1 MNEKEY
7 ETFKKDY
14 KEGKV
19 KLSVNLAK
27 ARQILL
33 MEIKFIPAIL
43 LHFFIYIIV
52 FACCIYS
59 FFVFKWF
66 GILYSILFIILWF
79 SYMGMC
85 SVSKEK
91 SKAIYVVWAG
101 IVLIIA
107 CIFVFDFHIA
117 LLIGL
122 SFLALFLTYYLYHFS
137 TKILLNYF
145 ILEDLNYFNK
155 WNNDVFSI
163 ILK

>member
-14 KEGKV
+14 KEGKI
-19 KLSVNLAK
+19 KLSVDLAK

-33 MEIKFIPAIL
+33 MDIKFIPAIL
-43 LHFFIYIIV
+43 LHFLIYIIV

-66 GILYSILFIILWF
+66 GILYSILFIILLF
-79 SYMGMC
+79 SYMGIC
-85 SVSKEK
+85 SVSKKK
-91 SKAIYVVWAG
+91 SLSIYVILTG
-101 IVLIIA
+101 IVITII
-107 CIFVFDFHIA
+107 CVFVFNFKIA

-137 TKILLNYF
+137 AKILLHYF
-145 ILEDLNYFNK
+145 ILEDLIYFNK
-155 WNNDVFSI
+155 WNNDVFFI
-163 ILK
+163 M